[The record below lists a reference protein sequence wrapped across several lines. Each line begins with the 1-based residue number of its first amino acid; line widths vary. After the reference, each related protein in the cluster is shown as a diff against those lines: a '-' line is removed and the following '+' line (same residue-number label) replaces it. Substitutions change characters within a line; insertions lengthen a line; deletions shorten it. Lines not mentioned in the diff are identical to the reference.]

1 MKLKKFFEKIN
12 IYKKFK
18 KLPFKKQ
25 KKIVAYIF
33 LLPWLVG
40 LIVFFL
46 PPLIDTLYSSFFSYN
61 IDRNTGMKWAGFQN
75 FRTFFNPNET
85 ILTSAINSLVEVL
98 YTIPV
103 ALIFS
108 LFIALILNSKFKGR
122 GIVRTIFFL
131 PLIFGLKV
139 IHVVMAN
146 NPTLALLDN
155 EVSTSGSVMG
165 VLSVSSVVQFL
176 YDSGLPRGFLD
187 AIISPINRI
196 FSIITFT
203 GVQILLFLA
212 ALQSIDKKLYEV
224 AAIEGCNKYESFWKI
239 TLPMVFP
246 TMKIVVVYTIIDTIS
261 RSEIVSYLSSNAMSR
276 YAPGV
281 ASATSF
287 LIILTSLVLIALSV
301 LLIPKGGGER

>member
-1 MKLKKFFEKIN
+1 
-12 IYKKFK
+12 
-18 KLPFKKQ
+18 
-25 KKIVAYIF
+25 
-33 LLPWLVG
+33 
-40 LIVFFL
+40 
-46 PPLIDTLYSSFFSYN
+46 